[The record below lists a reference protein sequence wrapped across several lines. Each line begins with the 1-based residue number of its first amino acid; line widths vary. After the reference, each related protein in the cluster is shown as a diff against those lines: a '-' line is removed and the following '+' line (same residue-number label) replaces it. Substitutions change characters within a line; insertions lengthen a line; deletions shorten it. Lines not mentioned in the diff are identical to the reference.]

1 MFDTELFQLAEET
14 ATPEGVQK
22 WLHIGVQ
29 ILCL

>member
-1 MFDTELFQLAEET
+1 MFVIELFKLAEET

-22 WLHIGVQ
+22 WLDMGVQ